1 MMTIAFMTHNMG
13 KLNLKS
19 FSEIVN
25 SCLFTFFIHCSFI
38 YFRYTNNGKAYS
50 ESDYGSEYGMMDNG
64 DGDAGRGLL
73 KKLLY

>member
-25 SCLFTFFIHCSFI
+25 SCLFTFFIHYLFTYI
-38 YFRYTNNGKAYS
+38 LGILTMAKHIPNLIMAVN
-50 ESDYGSEYGMMDNG
+50 MV
-64 DGDAGRGLL
+64 
-73 KKLLY
+73 

>member
-25 SCLFTFFIHCSFI
+25 SCLFTFFIHCLFI
-38 YFRYTNNGKAYS
+38 YILGILTMAKHIPNLTMAVN
-50 ESDYGSEYGMMDNG
+50 MV
-64 DGDAGRGLL
+64 
-73 KKLLY
+73 